1 MGFFKKIW
9 KGVKKTFKKIGK
21 GVKKAFTKF
30 GKFMGKAGI
39 LGTVAIG
46 ILTGGA
52 GFGAMLGNFGTFLGS
67 AGASLGGV
75 AGSVLNGA
83 SWVVGKAVQF
93 GNMVTS
99 GFKTLTGG
107 VTEFFGQA
115 GKYIGGKL
123 GMPGLD
129 NITIGEAW
137 DQYSAQLVD
146 NFDVFKQDLVALGGR
161 SAGLSVPTGTSG
173 FPTPDADTEAFME
186 AGPSGVPAGDITDQD
201 IYTKGTA
208 SSSGSPANMSP
219 VGVDT
224 TIVDDTVSAFRKQVK
239 DEVVAETA
247 ETGLGSL
254 LSPKKIGEGIVEGVA
269 SAPERV
275 VSTYLTQQAMMAI
288 DPPPEMQPMLG
299 SYQAPYFTSGDQYG
313 AVSRGLSPVVSQT
326 FEDYLVG
333 YDSGIDYG
341 AYGASSLYKNR
352 LSAFA

>member
-52 GFGAMLGNFGTFLGS
+52 GFGALLGNFGTTLAASGS
-67 AGASLGGV
+67 SILQGAG
-75 AGSVLNGA
+75 
-83 SWVVGKAVQF
+83 WVIGKAVQF

-137 DQYSAQLVD
+137 DQYSSTLVD

-201 IYTKGTA
+201 IYTKGSA
-208 SSSGSPANMSP
+208 SLSSSPDNMQ
-219 VGVDT
+219 
-224 TIVDDTVSAFRKQVK
+224 I
-239 DEVVAETA
+239 
-247 ETGLGSL
+247 
-254 LSPKKIGEGIVEGVA
+254 
-269 SAPERV
+269 
-275 VSTYLTQQAMMAI
+275 I
-288 DPPPEMQPMLG
+288 DN
-299 SYQAPYFTSGDQYG
+299 A
-313 AVSRGLSPVVSQT
+313 
-326 FEDYLVG
+326 
-333 YDSGIDYG
+333 
-341 AYGASSLYKNR
+341 
-352 LSAFA
+352 

>member
-52 GFGAMLGNFGTFLGS
+52 GFGALLGNFGTTLAASGS
-67 AGASLGGV
+67 SILQGAG
-75 AGSVLNGA
+75 
-83 SWVVGKAVQF
+83 WVIGKAVQF

-137 DQYSAQLVD
+137 DQYSSTLVD

-201 IYTKGTA
+201 IYTKGSA
-208 SSSGSPANMSP
+208 SLSSSPDNMQII
-219 VGVDT
+219 DN
-224 TIVDDTVSAFRKQVK
+224 ALKQEVK
-239 DEVVAETA
+239 DEVVAGTA

-275 VSTYLTQQAMMAI
+275 VSTYLTQQAMMAV

>member
-52 GFGAMLGNFGTFLGS
+52 GFGALLGNFGTTLAASGS
-67 AGASLGGV
+67 SILQGAG
-75 AGSVLNGA
+75 
-83 SWVVGKAVQF
+83 WVIGKAVQF

-137 DQYSAQLVD
+137 DQYSSTLVD

-161 SAGLSVPTGTSG
+161 SAGLSVPAGTSG

-186 AGPSGVPAGDITDQD
+186 AGPSGTVRDITDQD
-201 IYTKGTA
+201 IYTKGSA
-208 SSSGSPANMSP
+208 SLSSSPANMSP

-224 TIVDDTVSAFRKQVK
+224 NIVDDTVSAFKKQVK
-239 DEVVAETA
+239 DEVAAETA

-275 VSTYLTQQAMMAI
+275 VSTYLTQQAMMAV

-326 FEDYLVG
+326 FEDFLVG

>member
-1 MGFFKKIW
+1 MSFFKKIW

-67 AGASLGGV
+67 AGASLPGI

-83 SWVVGKAVQF
+83 SWVIGKAVQF

-99 GFKTLTGG
+99 GFKTLTSG

-137 DQYSAQLVD
+137 DQYSAQLVE
-146 NFDVFKQDLVALGGR
+146 NFDVFKQDLVALGSR
-161 SAGLSVPTGTSG
+161 SAGLSVPSVSGG
-173 FPTPDADTEAFME
+173 FPTPDPDTQAFME
-186 AGPSGVPAGDITDQD
+186 AGPSGVPAGNITDQD

-208 SSSGSPANMSP
+208 SLSGSPANMSP

-224 TIVDDTVSAFRKQVK
+224 NIVDDTISAFKTQVK
-239 DEVVAETA
+239 DEVAEETVK
-247 ETGLGSL
+247 TGLGSL
-254 LSPKKIGEGIVEGVA
+254 LDPKNIGEGIMEGIT

-275 VSTYLTQQAMMAI
+275 TSQYLTQQAMMAI
-288 DPPPEMQPMLG
+288 DPPPEIEPMLA

-313 AVSRGLSPVVSQT
+313 AVARGLSPVVSQT
-326 FEDYLVG
+326 FEDFLVG

>member
-52 GFGAMLGNFGTFLGS
+52 GFGALLGNFGTTLAASGS
-67 AGASLGGV
+67 SILQGAG
-75 AGSVLNGA
+75 
-83 SWVVGKAVQF
+83 WVIGKAVQF

-137 DQYSAQLVD
+137 DQYSSTLVD

-201 IYTKGTA
+201 IYTKGSA
-208 SSSGSPANMSP
+208 SLSSSPDNMQII
-219 VGVDT
+219 DN
-224 TIVDDTVSAFRKQVK
+224 ALKQEVK

-275 VSTYLTQQAMMAI
+275 VSTYLTQQAMMAV

-326 FEDYLVG
+326 FEDFLVG

>member
-52 GFGAMLGNFGTFLGS
+52 GFGALLGNFGTTLAASGS
-67 AGASLGGV
+67 SILQGAG
-75 AGSVLNGA
+75 
-83 SWVVGKAVQF
+83 WVIGKAVQF

-137 DQYSAQLVD
+137 DQYSSTLVD

-201 IYTKGTA
+201 IYTKGSA
-208 SSSGSPANMSP
+208 SLSSSPDNMQII
-219 VGVDT
+219 DN
-224 TIVDDTVSAFRKQVK
+224 ALKQEVK
-239 DEVVAETA
+239 DEVVAGTA

-269 SAPERV
+269 SA
-275 VSTYLTQQAMMAI
+275 ACI
-288 DPPPEMQPMLG
+288 C
-299 SYQAPYFTSGDQYG
+299 
-313 AVSRGLSPVVSQT
+313 
-326 FEDYLVG
+326 
-333 YDSGIDYG
+333 
-341 AYGASSLYKNR
+341 SS
-352 LSAFA
+352 